1 VSVWGTEGRGFESR
15 RPDRVKFELN
25 IKNVRLA
32 CYRFYVDQPSDSE
45 YMWSDAKLEDA
56 VAAATNWRD
65 VMRALGLR
73 ANSAGAIRIMKRHVV
88 RLGLDTS
95 HFRGKRSWS
104 DAQLRRA
111 VIDAQSW
118 DELLTTLGLALRSG
132 DGRIRV
138 KAHAMRL
145 GLDLAHLENPTAK
158 PPGPAEVKPDLRY
171 LRDAA
176 TSLAAS
182 WFSLCGF
189 NVAIPVEPALFDLLV
204 SVPEG
209 IKRVQ
214 VKTTTCFGKDGWTVA
229 VGRRPYSIGN
239 RERRVPYDPE
249 LIDWFF
255 IMDGDLTI
263 YLIPARV
270 IAGRVSILL
279 HTYTK
284 YIVGSASG
292 LMATSHQA
300 A

>member
-1 VSVWGTEGRGFESR
+1 MPRKATWEISWT
-15 RPDRVKFELN
+15 DAEL
-25 IKNVRLA
+25 K
-32 CYRFYVDQPSDSE
+32 
-45 YMWSDAKLEDA
+45 DA
-56 VAAATNWRD
+56 VTASTNWRD
-65 VMRALGLR
+65 VMRALELR
-73 ANSAGAIRIMKRHVV
+73 ANSAGAIRIVKRNVAS
-88 RLGLDTS
+88 LGLDTS
-95 HFRGKRSWS
+95 HFRGKRTWS

-111 VIDAQSW
+111 VIDARSW
-118 DELLTTLGLALRSG
+118 DELLTTLGLVPRSG
-132 DGRIRV
+132 EGRIRI

-145 GLDLAHLENPTAK
+145 GLELAHLENPTANSPK
-158 PPGPAEVKPDLRY
+158 PAEMTPDLRY

-176 TSLAAS
+176 TSIAAS

-189 NVAIPVEPALFDLLV
+189 NAAIPLEPAVYDLLV

-209 IKRVQ
+209 VKRVQ
-214 VKTTTCFGKDGWTVA
+214 VKTTACFSRGGWAVV

-239 RERRVPYDPE
+239 RDRRVPYDPE

-279 HTYTK
+279 RTYTR
-284 YIVGSASG
+284 YIVGSAAG
-292 LMATSHQA
+292 LLAPSPRA

>member
-1 VSVWGTEGRGFESR
+1 MPRKSTWEISWT
-15 RPDRVKFELN
+15 DAEL
-25 IKNVRLA
+25 K
-32 CYRFYVDQPSDSE
+32 
-45 YMWSDAKLEDA
+45 DA

-73 ANSAGAIRIMKRHVV
+73 ANSAGAIRIVKRHVV
-88 RLGLDTS
+88 SLGLDTS

-118 DELLTTLGLALRSG
+118 DELLLTLGLAPHSG
-132 DGRIRV
+132 DGRVRV

-145 GLDLAHLENPTAK
+145 RLDLRHLESSTANS
-158 PPGPAEVKPDLRY
+158 PGPTDVKPDLRY

-176 TSLAAS
+176 TSIAAS

-189 NVAIPVEPALFDLLV
+189 NVAIPLEPAVYDLLV
-204 SVPEG
+204 SMPTG

-214 VKTTTCFGKDGWTVA
+214 VKTTTCFSKDGWTVV

-239 RERRVPYDPE
+239 RERLVPYDPE

-255 IMDGDLTI
+255 IVDGDLTI
-263 YLIPARV
+263 YLIPALV
-270 IAGRVSILL
+270 IAGRVNILL
-279 HTYTK
+279 HSYTK
-284 YIVGSASG
+284 YIVSSAAG
-292 LMATSHQA
+292 LMAPSSRA

>member
-1 VSVWGTEGRGFESR
+1 MESSR
-15 RPDRVKFELN
+15 
-25 IKNVRLA
+25 
-32 CYRFYVDQPSDSE
+32 SE
-45 YMWSDAKLEDA
+45 CTWSDDQLKDA
-56 VAAATNWRD
+56 VVAARNWRD

-73 ANSAGAIRIMKRHVV
+73 ADSAGAIRIMKRHAD
-88 RLGLDTS
+88 RLGLDIS
-95 HFRGKRSWS
+95 HFRGKRIWS
-104 DAQLRRA
+104 DAQLKRA

-118 DELLTTLGLALRSG
+118 DELLATLGLAPRSG

-145 GLDLAHLENPTAK
+145 GLSLAHLEDPTANST
-158 PPGPAEVKPDLRY
+158 GSAELKPDLRY

-176 TSLAAS
+176 ASIAAS

-189 NVAIPVEPALFDLLV
+189 NVAIPVEPTVYDLLV
-204 SVPEG
+204 RMPEG

-214 VKTTTCFGKDGWTVA
+214 VKTTTCFSKDGWTVP
-229 VGRRPYSIGN
+229 VSRRPYSVGN

-255 IMDGDLTI
+255 IMDGDLNI
-263 YLIPARV
+263 YLIPSRV
-270 IAGRVSILL
+270 IAGRIAILL

-284 YIVGSASG
+284 YIVGNAAG
-292 LMATSHQA
+292 LMAPPPRA

>member
-1 VSVWGTEGRGFESR
+1 MPRTSKWEKSWT
-15 RPDRVKFELN
+15 
-25 IKNVRLA
+25 
-32 CYRFYVDQPSDSE
+32 
-45 YMWSDAKLEDA
+45 DAQLKDV
-56 VAAATNWRD
+56 VAGATNWRD

-73 ANSAGAIRIMKRHVV
+73 DNSAGVIRIVKRHVAS
-88 RLGLDTS
+88 LGLDTS

-118 DELLTTLGLALRSG
+118 DELLVTLGLAPRSG
-132 DGRIRV
+132 DGRVRV

-145 GLDLAHLENPTAK
+145 RLDLTHLEDSTANSA
-158 PPGPAEVKPDLRY
+158 GPAEVKPDLRY

-176 TSLAAS
+176 TSIATS
-182 WFSLCGF
+182 WFSLCGY
-189 NVAIPVEPALFDLLV
+189 NVAIPLEPTVYDLLV
-204 SVPEG
+204 SMPTG

-214 VKTTTCFGKDGWTVA
+214 VKTTTCFSKDGWTV
-229 VGRRPYSIGN
+229 VVSRRPYSIGN
-239 RERRVPYDPE
+239 RERRIPYDPD

-263 YLIPARV
+263 YLIPSRV
-270 IAGRVSILL
+270 IAGRVAILL

-284 YIVGSASG
+284 YIVGSAAG
-292 LMATSHQA
+292 LMAPSPCA

>member
-1 VSVWGTEGRGFESR
+1 MA
-15 RPDRVKFELN
+15 RPSK
-25 IKNVRLA
+25 
-32 CYRFYVDQPSDSE
+32 SE
-45 YMWSDAKLEDA
+45 HTWSDTQLKGA

-73 ANSAGAIRIMKRHVV
+73 ADSAGAIRIMKRHVI

-95 HFRGKRSWS
+95 HFRGKRRWS

-118 DELLTTLGLALRSG
+118 DELLKALGLVPGSG
-132 DGRIRV
+132 DGRIRI

-145 GLDLAHLENPTAK
+145 GLDLAHLDGPATSSV
-158 PPGPAEVKPDLRY
+158 GPAELKPELRY

-176 TSLAAS
+176 ASIAAS

-189 NVAIPVEPALFDLLV
+189 NVAIPVEPTFYDLLV
-204 SVPEG
+204 RVPEG

-214 VKTTTCFGKDGWTVA
+214 VKTTTCFSKDGWTVP
-229 VGRRPYSIGN
+229 VSRRPYSIGN

-255 IMDGDLTI
+255 IMDGDLNM
-263 YLIPARV
+263 YLIPSRV
-270 IAGRVSILL
+270 IAGRIAILL
-279 HTYTK
+279 HTYIK
-284 YIVGSASG
+284 YIVGNAAG
-292 LMATSHQA
+292 LMAPPLRA

>member
-1 VSVWGTEGRGFESR
+1 
-15 RPDRVKFELN
+15 
-25 IKNVRLA
+25 
-32 CYRFYVDQPSDSE
+32 VDQSSRSE
-45 YMWSDAKLEDA
+45 REWSDAQLKDA
-56 VAAATNWRD
+56 IAVATNWRD

-73 ANSAGAIRIMKRHVV
+73 DNSAGAIRIMKRHAL

-95 HFRGKRSWS
+95 HFQRKRGWS

-118 DELLTTLGLALRSG
+118 DELLTTLGLAPHSG

-145 GLDLAHLENPTAK
+145 GLDLARLGNSVTNN
-158 PPGPAEVKPDLRY
+158 PGPADVRPDLRY

-176 TSLAAS
+176 TSVAAS
-182 WFSLCGF
+182 WFSMCGF
-189 NVAIPVEPALFDLLV
+189 NVAFPLEPALYDLLV
-204 SVPEG
+204 STPEG

-214 VKTTTCFGKDGWTVA
+214 VKTTTCFSKDGWTV
-229 VGRRPYSIGN
+229 VVSRRPYSIGN

-255 IMDGDLTI
+255 VMDGDLTI
-263 YLIPARV
+263 YLIPSRI

-284 YIVGSASG
+284 YIVGSAAG
-292 LMATSHQA
+292 FMTPRPGA